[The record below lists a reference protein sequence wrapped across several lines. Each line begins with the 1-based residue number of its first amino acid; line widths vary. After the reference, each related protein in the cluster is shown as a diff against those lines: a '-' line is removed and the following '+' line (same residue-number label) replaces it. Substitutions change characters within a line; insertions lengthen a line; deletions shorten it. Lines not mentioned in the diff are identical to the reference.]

1 MSKKKTAMPKITLI
15 VLLSI
20 SAVLLILLGIWLV
33 GELKDSF
40 SDPTD
45 GTEPGAISTS
55 VSGGDEVVM
64 LVNSY
69 IADMRKDKTLT
80 IEADGVS
87 VKLDLNEA
95 GAPVDYDELE
105 SYMKSK
111 GYDTALIGQYKTVLE
126 AQGEPGSVYNDE
138 YITKKIDELAV
149 NVDTGSDTEYELIE
163 GGVTFYRGSERT
175 VFDKAALADSV
186 KAALDAHRYDTIIVS
201 TTKEAPEIP
210 DLDELYTMIY
220 CEPADAYYD
229 VDENKNTIVVDHVV
243 GYDID
248 IELIRKELTE
258 GTWTEKTFMKQ
269 EILPEVT
276 AETLPQKYFKDLL
289 GQQITY
295 YNPAEKNRT
304 VNVGLATAAVNENI
318 ILPGQTFSFNRV
330 VGERTAQKG
339 YLPATVFQNGGMQ
352 EGLGGGICQVT
363 STIYAA
369 ALKAEL
375 DQVSRYVHAYK
386 VSYVDLGMDAT
397 VYWGS
402 LDYVFRNNTQE
413 PIKIVS
419 SAKNGTLTISIYGKE
434 TRPANRTI
442 KFRSVV
448 LETYM
453 QEMKFEEDLT
463 LAPGAEKKIRSGM
476 PGYKVELYKQIYV
489 DGVLQNEVKINTSKY
504 SAYNG
509 LTKVGPKPVVTD
521 PPVTEPPVTEPPVT
535 TPPETDSPVASG
547 TTGEDVPVVETTSA
561 PDPNSP
567 GI

>member
-1 MSKKKTAMPKITLI
+1 
-15 VLLSI
+15 
-20 SAVLLILLGIWLV
+20 
-33 GELKDSF
+33 
-40 SDPTD
+40 
-45 GTEPGAISTS
+45 
-55 VSGGDEVVM
+55 M

-186 KAALDAHRYDTIIVS
+186 KAALDAHRYDTITVS

-386 VSYVDLGMDAT
+386 VSYIDLGMDAT

-402 LDYVFRNNTQE
+402 LDYVFRNNTEE

-434 TRPANRTI
+434 ARPANRTI

-521 PPVTEPPVTEPPVT
+521 PPVTEPPVT
-535 TPPETDSPVASG
+535 TPPATDPPVASG

>member
-45 GTEPGAISTS
+45 GTKPGAISTS
-55 VSGGDEVVM
+55 ASGGDEVVM

-80 IEADGVS
+80 IAADGVS

-126 AQGEPGSVYNDE
+126 AHGEPGSVYNDE

-186 KAALDAHRYDTIIVS
+186 KSALDERRYDTITVS

-248 IELIRKELTE
+248 IEMIRKELTE
-258 GTWTEKTFMKQ
+258 GTWTEKTFIKQ
-269 EILPEVT
+269 QILPEVT

-295 YNPAEKNRT
+295 YNPDEKNRT

-330 VGERTAQKG
+330 VGERTSQKG

-386 VSYVDLGMDAT
+386 VSYIDLGMDAT

-402 LDYVFRNNTQE
+402 LDYVFRNNTNE

-419 SAKNGTLTISIYGKE
+419 SAKNGTLTVSIYGKE

-442 KFRSVV
+442 KFRSIV

-453 QEMKFEEDLT
+453 QEMKYEEDLT

-509 LTKVGPKPVVTD
+509 LTKVGPQPVVTD
-521 PPVTEPPVTEPPVT
+521 PPVTEPPVTEPPIT
-535 TPPETDSPVASG
+535 APPATDPPVASG
-547 TTGEDVPVVETTSA
+547 TTGADVPVAETTSA

>member
-45 GTEPGAISTS
+45 GTKPGAISTS
-55 VSGGDEVVM
+55 ASGGDEVVM

-80 IEADGVS
+80 IAADGVS

-126 AQGEPGSVYNDE
+126 AHGEPGSVYNDE

-186 KAALDAHRYDTIIVS
+186 KSALDERRYDTITVS

-248 IELIRKELTE
+248 IEMIRKELTE
-258 GTWTEKTFMKQ
+258 GTWTEKTFIKQ
-269 EILPEVT
+269 QILPEVT

-330 VGERTAQKG
+330 VGERTSQKG

-386 VSYVDLGMDAT
+386 VSYIDLGMDAT

-402 LDYVFRNNTQE
+402 LDYVFRNNTNE

-419 SAKNGTLTISIYGKE
+419 SAKNGTLTVSIYGKE

-442 KFRSVV
+442 KFRSIV

-453 QEMKFEEDLT
+453 QEMKYEEDLT

-509 LTKVGPKPVVTD
+509 LTKVGPQPVVTD
-521 PPVTEPPVTEPPVT
+521 PPVTEPPVTEPPIT
-535 TPPETDSPVASG
+535 APPATDPPVASG
-547 TTGEDVPVVETTSA
+547 TTGADVPVAETTSA